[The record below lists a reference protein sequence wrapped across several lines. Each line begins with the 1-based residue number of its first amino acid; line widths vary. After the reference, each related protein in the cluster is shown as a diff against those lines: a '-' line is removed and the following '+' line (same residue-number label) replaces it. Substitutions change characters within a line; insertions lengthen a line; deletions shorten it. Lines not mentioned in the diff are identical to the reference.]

1 MKSFFRIFVA
11 SLVVAA
17 PLGTAFADDS
27 GKSVTLAKSLIGS
40 FTKGNKGDAWPHIGP
55 MPRWSINIDT
65 FTQEVSSRVIG
76 ELYAMTCKKVEEHYK
91 AEMKT
96 YTWVDQ
102 MGWPRLATVVQFKIE
117 DRPTSFLLV
126 TAFQNNDNDS
136 YSLSYEDGE
145 FSITD
150 KKLAPSWE
158 LPKGHLRE
166 DTK

>member
-1 MKSFFRIFVA
+1 MLPKDLTAYQDRLTIHHA
-11 SLVVAA
+11 SQYVDMDES
-17 PLGTAFADDS
+17 PS
-27 GKSVTLAKSLIGS
+27 
-40 FTKGNKGDAWPHIGP
+40 
-55 MPRWSINIDT
+55 
-65 FTQEVSSRVIG
+65 
-76 ELYAMTCKKVEEHYK
+76 K

-136 YSLSYEDGE
+136 YSFSYEDGE